1 MTEDLRGRLIAPRP
15 PARIIRSMPDQP
27 PTLVRLSKIEALNE
41 FLDEGRTMIYVNAR
55 AEEVD
60 VPQPFKDN
68 PNLRLDLSR
77 RFPRPMAVTEAG
89 VMAELSFGGTPHT
102 CTIPWDAIFGMF
114 NHVTHKELLWPEDI
128 PVELLEASL
137 PPATTPP
144 KAKEK
149 ARARPK
155 LVAVPDPEPLP
166 PTITPGQDEQP
177 EPPDDGPPK
186 RPHLRLVK

>member
-1 MTEDLRGRLIAPRP
+1 
-15 PARIIRSMPDQP
+15 MPDQP

-55 AEEVD
+55 ADDVD
-60 VPQPFKDN
+60 VPPHFRDN

-77 RFPRPMAVTEAG
+77 RFPRPMAISDAG

-102 CTIPWDAIFGMF
+102 CTIPWDAVFGMF

-128 PVELLEASL
+128 PEELLEASL
-137 PPATTPP
+137 PSVRPVP

-149 ARARPK
+149 SRPRPR
-155 LVAVPDPEPLP
+155 LVAVPDPGPEVAVEVS
-166 PTITPGQDEQP
+166 T
-177 EPPDDGPPK
+177 EPPPGPPDGDPPK